1 MRGVTMNDSR
11 TVTKRILV
19 VANETDGSALDQVIR
34 SCARGTDAEVLLLAP
49 ESRQVETCLKRLRA
63 AGIDA
68 RGRVGDDDPLR
79 AVADGLD
86 DFAADEVVLAT
97 RKSRRPRRNL
107 IERVRQRFAGPIF
120 HLVLDQVPAPR
131 VLPRANPVP
140 LVPRLSERR

>member
-1 MRGVTMNDSR
+1 MSDSR
-11 TVTKRILV
+11 MVTKRILV
-19 VANETDGSALDQVIR
+19 VASDTEGPALEQVIR
-34 SCARGTDAEVLLLAP
+34 SCARGSDAEVLVLAP
-49 ESRQVETCLKRLRA
+49 EQSQVEACLVRLYA
-63 AGIDA
+63 SGIA
-68 RGRVGDDDPLR
+68 VRGRVGDDDPIR

-120 HLVLDQVPAPR
+120 HLVLDPVPAPR
-131 VLPRANPVP
+131 LLPRANPLP

>member
-1 MRGVTMNDSR
+1 MRGVTVNDSR

-19 VANETDGSALDQVIR
+19 VANETDGAALEQVIR
-34 SCARGTDAEVLLLAP
+34 SCARGADAEVLLLAP
-49 ESRQVETCLKRLRA
+49 ESRQVEACLGRLHA
-63 AGIDA
+63 AGVEA

-120 HLVLDQVPAPR
+120 HLVLDPTPARQP
-131 VLPRANPVP
+131 LAGAGPLP